1 MPTFYCWHCYAA
13 QPSEAGACP
22 TCGQPIAAPPGTS
35 WTQQLLWSL
44 QHPLVERR
52 MLAIAALAALGERAA
67 VEPLTELAT
76 KAADPYLA
84 ARAVQAL
91 MHIEGVEPIR
101 PLLTH
106 LLRDGPAP
114 VREVVR
120 RALREP

>member
-1 MPTFYCWHCYAA
+1 
-13 QPSEAGACP
+13 
-22 TCGQPIAAPPGTS
+22 
-35 WTQQLLWSL
+35 
-44 QHPLVERR
+44 

-91 MHIEGVEPIR
+91 RQIEGVEPIR
-101 PLLTH
+101 PLLTD

-114 VREVVR
+114 VREAVR
-120 RALREP
+120 RALRESAPP